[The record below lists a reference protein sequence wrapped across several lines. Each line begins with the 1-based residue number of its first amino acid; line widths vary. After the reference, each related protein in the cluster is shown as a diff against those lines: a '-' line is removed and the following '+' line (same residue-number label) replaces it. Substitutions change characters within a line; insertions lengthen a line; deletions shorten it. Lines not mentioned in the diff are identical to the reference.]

1 MRYFCKKRLH
11 VQAILAILNSETFW
25 YILNGSL
32 SGDQSS
38 RSEYSCECG
47 TGTRIC
53 SWYFVHY
60 FFSSSSFFSLFFLSC
75 FFFSLLLLF
84 APTFALANT
93 NSFKHC
99 KIARFSYPYMF
110 GILHWHWHRHRQRRH
125 QSH

>member
-60 FFSSSSFFSLFFLSC
+60 FFSSSSFFHFFSSHV
-75 FFFSLLLLF
+75 FFSLCCSFLLLH
-84 APTFALANT
+84 FALANT

-99 KIARFSYPYMF
+99 KIARFSYPYMY
-110 GILHWHWHRHRQRRH
+110 GILHWHRHRQRRH